1 MVNLEPQRLAAL
13 KRYGILD
20 TPPEYV
26 FDRITHMVARLFEVP
41 IALISLVAED
51 RLWFKSCYGLDVRE
65 ADRELSFCVSAIS
78 SDEVTVVADALQD
91 PRFSHNSLVAGELGI
106 RFYAGAPLTAP
117 DGFKLGTLCIL
128 DTTPRQPLSAEQ
140 RALLA
145 DLAALAVGQFELR
158 WAAHSLREEAAAR
171 EEAVTE
177 RERTLS
183 LLRATFDS
191 IAEGVLSVD
200 LEGKINSYNQ
210 AFVAMWRVP
219 EEVIASGDDG
229 ALVENSQRQLKDPE
243 SFLERVRAL
252 YGHLE
257 TESHDVLEL
266 KDGRII
272 ERTSLPE
279 RLAGKVIGRIW
290 TFRDV
295 TERERA
301 GAALAESE
309 EKFRQLAENID
320 DVFWLTDPQKSL
332 MSYVS
337 PAYEALWGRTR
348 ESLYERPTSFLEA
361 IHADDQGRVLA
372 ALEKQPRGEYEEE
385 YRVVRPD
392 GSVRWVSDRAF
403 PIRNEAGEVYRI
415 AGIAEDITAQ
425 RVMEEA
431 LREANDAL
439 RAANDA
445 LEGRVEE
452 RTAELERTNRQLAYD
467 AFHDSLT
474 GLANRALAMDRI
486 DQAIEKE
493 KRDARCAF
501 AVLFL
506 DLDRLKVVN
515 DSLGHMIGDAL
526 LIAVARRLEAFMHP
540 ADTLARFGG
549 DEFIVLLEGISSIE
563 DAVHLAQ
570 RLQGKL
576 QQSFELD
583 GHKLHISLSIGIV
596 SSKVGYDR
604 AQDALRDA
612 TIAMYHAKAQ
622 GKARYQV
629 FRKEMRDRAVAVL
642 PLETGLRTALERQEL
657 QLYYQPIVSLES
669 GAVGGFEALVRW
681 HHPQHGLIALAE
693 FIPLAEETGL
703 IVDIGRWVM
712 REACRQ
718 LSVWRAQYPSLT
730 VSVNIA
736 AQQVTR
742 TDLVGE
748 VEATLRDTGLEPAA
762 VQLEITETAL
772 MNSAEFLRTFQ
783 GLRTVGVRLAVDDF
797 GTGYSSLSYLQ
808 NFPIQALKIDRSFVS
823 GMTGSYQSAELVR
836 VIVALAQS
844 LDMAV
849 VAEGVETSE
858 QAARLRAL
866 GCGYAQGYLFSK
878 PLAAKTATSLL
889 KRKKTEH
896 A

>member
-1 MVNLEPQRLAAL
+1 
-13 KRYGILD
+13 
-20 TPPEYV
+20 
-26 FDRITHMVARLFEVP
+26 
-41 IALISLVAED
+41 
-51 RLWFKSCYGLDVRE
+51 
-65 ADRELSFCVSAIS
+65 
-78 SDEVTVVADALQD
+78 
-91 PRFSHNSLVAGELGI
+91 
-106 RFYAGAPLTAP
+106 
-117 DGFKLGTLCIL
+117 
-128 DTTPRQPLSAEQ
+128 
-140 RALLA
+140 
-145 DLAALAVGQFELR
+145 
-158 WAAHSLREEAAAR
+158 
-171 EEAVTE
+171 
-177 RERTLS
+177 
-183 LLRATFDS
+183 
-191 IAEGVLSVD
+191 
-200 LEGKINSYNQ
+200 
-210 AFVAMWRVP
+210 
-219 EEVIASGDDG
+219 
-229 ALVENSQRQLKDPE
+229 
-243 SFLERVRAL
+243 
-252 YGHLE
+252 
-257 TESHDVLEL
+257 
-266 KDGRII
+266 
-272 ERTSLPE
+272 
-279 RLAGKVIGRIW
+279 
-290 TFRDV
+290 
-295 TERERA
+295 
-301 GAALAESE
+301 
-309 EKFRQLAENID
+309 
-320 DVFWLTDPQKSL
+320 
-332 MSYVS
+332 
-337 PAYEALWGRTR
+337 
-348 ESLYERPTSFLEA
+348 
-361 IHADDQGRVLA
+361 
-372 ALEKQPRGEYEEE
+372 
-385 YRVVRPD
+385 
-392 GSVRWVSDRAF
+392 
-403 PIRNEAGEVYRI
+403 
-415 AGIAEDITAQ
+415 
-425 RVMEEA
+425 
-431 LREANDAL
+431 
-439 RAANDA
+439 
-445 LEGRVEE
+445 
-452 RTAELERTNRQLAYD
+452 
-467 AFHDSLT
+467 
-474 GLANRALAMDRI
+474 
-486 DQAIEKE
+486 
-493 KRDARCAF
+493 
-501 AVLFL
+501 
-506 DLDRLKVVN
+506 
-515 DSLGHMIGDAL
+515 
-526 LIAVARRLEAFMHP
+526 
-540 ADTLARFGG
+540 
-549 DEFIVLLEGISSIE
+549 
-563 DAVHLAQ
+563 
-570 RLQGKL
+570 
-576 QQSFELD
+576 
-583 GHKLHISLSIGIV
+583 LSIGIV

-622 GKARYQV
+622 GKAGYQV

-718 LSVWRAQYPSLT
+718 LSVWRARYPSLT